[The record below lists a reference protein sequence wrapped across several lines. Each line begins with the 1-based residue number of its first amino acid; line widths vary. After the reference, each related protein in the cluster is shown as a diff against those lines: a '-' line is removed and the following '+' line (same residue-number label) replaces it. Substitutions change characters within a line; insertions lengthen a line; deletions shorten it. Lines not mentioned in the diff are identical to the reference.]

1 MQVIWSLQIGFRG
14 WLGDAAPAVE
24 RCRRYLAQLSN
35 LLITLNS
42 TWHTWPSPPGT
53 HLLNSSGRPGPAN
66 PAHLAH
72 TCSSRSTPP
81 GTPGADPPGTHLLI
95 TLNSASNFVVYC
107 LCSRN
112 FRAVLGRRL
121 RCDDCRRRRRRHAAG
136 GHLQCGS
143 PPGQRVAMAVMPCA
157 AAPAAVASTP
167 DRHVPVMTR
176 CRTASLPRTDCRVT
190 STHSRLTRVL
200 FPFRSSSY

>member
-35 LLITLNS
+35 
-42 TWHTWPSPPGT
+42 
-53 HLLNSSGRPGPAN
+53 
-66 PAHLAH
+66 
-72 TCSSRSTPP
+72 
-81 GTPGADPPGTHLLI
+81 LLI